1 MRLYSEVK
9 AIARVIA
16 CIKVARELNMQDLEM
31 LDL

>member
-9 AIARVIA
+9 AIARVVA
-16 CIKVARELNMQDLEM
+16 RIKVAGELNMQDLEM